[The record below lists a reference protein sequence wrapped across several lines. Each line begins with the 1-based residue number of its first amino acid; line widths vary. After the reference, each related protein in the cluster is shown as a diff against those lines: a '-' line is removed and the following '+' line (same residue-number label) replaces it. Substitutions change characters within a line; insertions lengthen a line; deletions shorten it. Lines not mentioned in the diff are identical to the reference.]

1 MRIIGTIPH
10 PVLKITVFQLSMKF
24 AIKFEVGMMEQTYKI
39 RESDLIAKLSDI
51 NNLVDEK
58 FTEQVLEQFKEMA
71 EVLGGAFKRASE

>member
-10 PVLKITVFQLSMKF
+10 PILKITVFQLNMKF

>member
-1 MRIIGTIPH
+1 
-10 PVLKITVFQLSMKF
+10 MKF